1 MHIFDSSW
9 NYKSERALSDNAQYA
24 FDFKITKFVIVEANP
39 LERQLM
45 FFTIFP
51 VIHNVALLT
60 IYFFFPCLSMFKK
73 DNNSVLDNY
82 ACSKVAF
89 LHPLKKQ
96 FRKNPYI
103 TRNRPLSRGYIATFV
118 FCVFHDKGSCKDVK
132 QLSII
137 WCIWSFRYMLLRRVQ
152 KCHLGLA

>member
-1 MHIFDSSW
+1 M
-9 NYKSERALSDNAQYA
+9 SDNAQY
-24 FDFKITKFVIVEANP
+24 FKITKFVIVEANP

-103 TRNRPLSRGYIATFV
+103 PRDRPESIWPLLFFVCFMTKVVVKTLSNCLSYGAFEV
-118 FCVFHDKGSCKDVK
+118 FDTCF
-132 QLSII
+132 
-137 WCIWSFRYMLLRRVQ
+137 
-152 KCHLGLA
+152 